1 MVRSMNSH
9 RFDERRLPAY
19 SARPAAAAA
28 WHALFWLV
36 AANSAGILIAVLLL
50 FPALNPLL
58 GEWTYGRWMMVHMNL
73 ELYGWTALPML
84 GFLFRSYGAD
94 RGSLAPWCRPLTWAW
109 SAALAIGAFSWL
121 YGHSSGKLFL
131 DWSGY
136 ARIFFCAALLA
147 LWLFLAIALFA
158 NRRAP
163 QSAVAWGGKVAG
175 LLALL
180 AVPFVIYVASASGS
194 YPPINPST
202 GGPTGASQLESSL
215 AIVLILL
222 MLPFALAPRKPGRFR
237 VLTASWAV
245 LIAESIL
252 CAALGRADASNH
264 LPAQYLGLGSLVV
277 WIPLVP
283 AYYTSFA
290 WNRNTRLWR
299 TALLWWWGALVVT
312 GWIFFLP
319 GVLGHFKFTD
329 GLVGH
334 SFVAMAGFTSS
345 LIIFVMV
352 QLLGDGGWIFNRAR
366 SFYLWQGG
374 VIAYILLMT
383 ITGWR
388 EGFDPAFTIVPGAL
402 RNSLYA
408 LRLLTGLFMLLASLD
423 WLNDCTTLLRRA
435 APGGVEHEILA
446 EAR

>member
-1 MVRSMNSH
+1 MTWHRYVEEQNRSTST
-9 RFDERRLPAY
+9 RA
-19 SARPAAAAA
+19 AAAAA

-36 AANSAGILIAVLLL
+36 AANAAGVLIAVLLL
-50 FPALNPLL
+50 FPGLNLLL

-84 GFLFRSYGAD
+84 GFLFRIYGAD
-94 RGSLAPWCRPLTWAW
+94 RGALAGWCRPLLWAW

-121 YGHSSGKLFL
+121 DGDTSGKLFL

-136 ARIFFCAALLA
+136 ARWFFCAALLA
-147 LWLFLAIALFA
+147 LWLFLLIAYYA
-158 NRRAP
+158 HREAPASAPARA
-163 QSAVAWGGKVAG
+163 GKIAG
-175 LLALL
+175 LLVLL
-180 AVPFVIYVASASGS
+180 AVPFLIFAASGRGG
-194 YPPINPST
+194 YPPVNPAS

-222 MLPFALAPRKPGRFR
+222 MLPYGLAPRKAERAKILTTGWI
-237 VLTASWAV
+237 VLV
-245 LIAESIL
+245 AEAIL

-264 LPAQYLGLGSLVV
+264 RPAQYLSLASMLV
-277 WIPLVP
+277 WVPLVP
-283 AYYTSFA
+283 GFYSAFA

-299 TALLWWWGALVVT
+299 NAVLWWWGALAIT

-319 GVLGHFKFTD
+319 GVLDHFKFTD

-345 LIIFVMV
+345 LIILAMV
-352 QLLGDGGWIFNRAR
+352 QLLGEGGWIFNRAR
-366 SFYLWQGG
+366 SFYLWQGS

-383 ITGWR
+383 AAGWR
-388 EGFDPAFTIVPGAL
+388 EGFDPAFTIVPGAF
-402 RNSLYA
+402 RNTLYA
-408 LRLLTGLFMLLASLD
+408 LRLLTGVLMLLASLD
-423 WLNDCTTLLRRA
+423 WFNDCSRLLRRPTRSSVA
-435 APGGVEHEILA
+435 SELLV